1 MLERGFK
8 SWSERISLELR
19 KDLQLSDTAPLDAR
33 ALADYLEVA
42 IWDPRDLDALSS
54 ETLDTLLIEDRDN
67 WSAVTV
73 SHNGSSAILRNPSH
87 SGGRPASD
95 IMHELGH
102 LIIGHDPSRMILS
115 QDGSIVL
122 RSFDQRQEQEATWL
136 AGCLLLPRPALL
148 GILATSLSGEAA
160 CQKYGVSSELLTYR
174 RNVTGVTRQMKR
186 RKPRAKK
193 RAQTPRA

>member
-42 IWDPRDLDALSS
+42 IWNPRDLDALSS
-54 ETLDTLLIEDRDN
+54 ETLETLLIEDRDN

-73 SHNGSSAILRNPSH
+73 SHNGSSAILCNPSH

-95 IMHELGH
+95 IMHELSH
-102 LIIGHDPSRMILS
+102 LIIGHDPARMILS
-115 QDGSIVL
+115 QDGSLVL
-122 RSFDQRQEQEATWL
+122 RSFDQRQEQEASWL
-136 AGCLLLPRPALL
+136 AGCLLLPRPALMKCA
-148 GILATSLSGEAA
+148 GANVEEA
-160 CQKYGVSSELLTYR
+160 CRKYGVSEQLLRYR
-174 RNVTGVTRQMKR
+174 LNVTGVKRQMQQR
-186 RKPRAKK
+186 RPRAKK
-193 RAQTPRA
+193 RAQAPPA